1 MRAPRLIGT
10 VSIVLGLLLSA
21 ALLLMNFNPFNF
33 AFQASITIANKSDRE
48 IKVSPIGIAE
58 GNGELYPLPRHQFA
72 LPIFPA
78 VRQGR
83 FHLRSGEALELSYDW
98 DDIIFTSVVIEAE
111 GLTPREI
118 IVEPGARVEDCC
130 YVPKNTTP
138 LVTNLES
145 LPLARPQ
152 AIRSVERHSLSPRV
166 LLLWLPALGP
176 LLLLAGCLLFVR
188 SFTTRATL
196 VKGDA

>member
-33 AFQASITIANKSDRE
+33 AFQASIRITNESGRE

-58 GNGELYPLPRHQFA
+58 GNGELYPLPLHQFA
-72 LPIFPA
+72 LPLFPA

-83 FHLRSGEALELSYDW
+83 FDLRSGEALELSYDW

-111 GLTPREI
+111 GLTSREL
-118 IVEPGARVEDCC
+118 IVEPGARVQDCC
-130 YVPKNTTP
+130 YVPKNVTP
-138 LVTNLES
+138 VVTKLDG
-145 LPLARPQ
+145 LPLARPE
-152 AIRSVERHSLSPRV
+152 AIRSVERHWLSLRV

-176 LLLLAGCLLFVR
+176 ILLLAGCLLLVR
-188 SFTTRATL
+188 SLTTRAAL
-196 VKGDA
+196 GRSDA